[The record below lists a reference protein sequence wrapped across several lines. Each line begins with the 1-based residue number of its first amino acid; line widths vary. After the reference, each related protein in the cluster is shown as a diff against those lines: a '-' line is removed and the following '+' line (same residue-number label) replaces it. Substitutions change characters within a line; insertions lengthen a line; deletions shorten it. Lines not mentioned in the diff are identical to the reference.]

1 MSALWLSKS
10 DRMEWA
16 EMLPT
21 IFGDIALIKVHVWH
35 RRHALGRARISVAP
49 LYGSYMVLM
58 QCLYGAC
65 MVYTVLIRCIWCLCA
80 TYAVLMRCLYGL
92 VWYLCSTCMA
102 LILWKS
108 SLSIAI
114 LLGLCGVY
122 GAYMVLVWY
131 LYCTYAVLI

>member
-65 MVYTVLIRCIWCLCA
+65 MVYTVLIRCIWCLYGVVWFLYG
-80 TYAVLMRCLYGL
+80 TYAVLVRCLYGS
-92 VWYLCSTCMA
+92 C
-102 LILWKS
+102 
-108 SLSIAI
+108 
-114 LLGLCGVY
+114 
-122 GAYMVLVWY
+122 MVLVWY
-131 LYCTYAVLI
+131 LYCTYAVLV